1 MRWIVG
7 LQPVREAIRARGKD
21 LPRVMVEKSDSRELD
36 ALARFA
42 TDQGIPNVVRVD
54 RAELDKV
61 AKGAKHQGAAALAEE
76 LTIARLEDLVV
87 NESTL
92 IVALDEIQDP
102 QNFGAIVRS
111 SVGFGATGI
120 VWPESH
126 SAPLTSATFRASAGA
141 VEHATLCRVAALPQA
156 LDDLKSRGVVTV
168 GLDPQATVD
177 IADVDLK
184 KPIALVIGAEGKGLR
199 RNVKASCEIMARL
212 PMTNRLG
219 SLNASVSAAIALYEA
234 ARQRRV

>member
-7 LQPVREAIRARGKD
+7 LQPVREAIRAHGKN

-36 ALARFA
+36 AVARFA
-42 TDQGIPNVVRVD
+42 ADQGITNVVRVD
-54 RAELDKV
+54 RAELDKI
-61 AKGAKHQGAAALAEE
+61 AKGAKHQGVAALAEE
-76 LTIARLEDLVV
+76 LTIVALDDIAVDDK
-87 NESTL
+87 TM

-111 SVGFGATGI
+111 SVAFGATAI

-141 VEHATLCRVAALPQA
+141 VEHATLCRVAALPQTLA
-156 LDDLKSRGVVTV
+156 DLKERGVVTI
-168 GLDPQATVD
+168 GLDPQAPHD
-177 IADVDLK
+177 ISDIDLK
-184 KPIALVIGAEGKGLR
+184 KPIALVVGAEGKGLR
-199 RNVKASCEIMARL
+199 RNVKASCETMARL
-212 PMTNRLG
+212 PMTNRIG

-234 ARQRRV
+234 ARQRRA

>member
-1 MRWIVG
+1 
-7 LQPVREAIRARGKD
+7 
-21 LPRVMVEKSDSRELD
+21 MVEKSDSRELD
-36 ALARFA
+36 AVARFA
-42 TDQGIPNVVRVD
+42 TDQGIANVVRVD

-61 AKGAKHQGAAALAEE
+61 AKGAKHQGVAALAEE
-76 LTIARLEDLVV
+76 LTIVALADLVV
-87 NESTL
+87 NESTM

-111 SVGFGATGI
+111 AVGFGATGI

-156 LDDLKSRGVVTV
+156 LEELKSRGVVTV
-168 GLDPQATVD
+168 GLDPQGSID

-184 KPIALVIGAEGKGLR
+184 KAVALVIGAEGKGLR

-219 SLNASVSAAIALYEA
+219 SLNASVSAAIALYET
-234 ARQRRV
+234 ARQRRVDPANRK

>member
-7 LQPVREAIRARGKD
+7 LQPVREAIRARGKN
-21 LPRVMVEKSDSRELD
+21 LPRVMVEASASPQLE

-42 TDQGIPNVVRVD
+42 KDQGANVVRVQRD
-54 RAELDKV
+54 ELDKV

-76 LTIARLEDLVV
+76 LALVELAEMTV
-87 NESTL
+87 DEHTM

-111 SVGFGATGI
+111 SVAFGASAI

-126 SAPLTSATFRASAGA
+126 SAPLTSAMFRASAGA
-141 VEHATLCRVAALPQA
+141 VEHATLCRVPALPHA
-156 LDDLKSRGVVTV
+156 LAELKDKGVVTV
-168 GLDPQATVD
+168 GLDPQAPLD
-177 IADVDLK
+177 IGAVDLK
-184 KPIALVIGAEGKGLR
+184 RPVALVIGAEGKGLR
-199 RNVKASCEIMARL
+199 RNVKAACEVIARL

-219 SLNASVSAAIALYEA
+219 SLNASVSAAIALYET
-234 ARQRRV
+234 ARQRRA